1 MLCLRSV
8 LELFIVF
15 NFEDVGVEAGDPV
28 LSVVGDVQ
36 IFHSFFDVRAYDVPE
51 EPSVTCLLYTSPSPR
66 D

>member
-28 LSVVGDVQ
+28 LSV
-36 IFHSFFDVRAYDVPE
+36 
-51 EPSVTCLLYTSPSPR
+51 CLLYTT
-66 D
+66 DAADE